1 MAELYHR
8 SWRAWRSRLK
18 VMGWLRNRI
27 LRRISALHHARQP
40 LRRTLA
46 NKTARCRRR
55 ERMSLPFWPFVG
67 ERSLYLIEGDASADI
82 KPSFKDDTNIVP
94 MPPRELASSN
104 CEKVVERDVEVY
116 RKEAQAI

>member
-1 MAELYHR
+1 MPQSEAD
-8 SWRAWRSRLK
+8 AIA
-18 VMGWLRNRI
+18 I
-27 LRRISALHHARQP
+27 LAI
-40 LRRTLA
+40 
-46 NKTARCRRR
+46 CWR
-55 ERMSLPFWPFVG
+55 ERSVC
-67 ERSLYLIEGDASADI
+67 LIEGDALADI